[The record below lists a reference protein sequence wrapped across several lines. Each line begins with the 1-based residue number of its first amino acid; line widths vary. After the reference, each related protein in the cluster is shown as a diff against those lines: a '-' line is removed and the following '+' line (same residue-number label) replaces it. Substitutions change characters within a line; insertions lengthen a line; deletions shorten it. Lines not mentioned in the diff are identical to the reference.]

1 MGSGSYLQQHTTCM
15 KIKILKKNAMEIY
28 MNENIQA
35 DALDRFGVTT
45 SEFISWLS
53 ADLGHVVT
61 IIVQFDTCN

>member
-15 KIKILKKNAMEIY
+15 KIKILKKIAMEIY

-53 ADLGHVVT
+53 PDLGHVVT

>member
-1 MGSGSYLQQHTTCM
+1 
-15 KIKILKKNAMEIY
+15 